1 MRGQFVFFPGT
12 PKEFIVPNLIT
23 DEGEKAFLE
32 MIMRANIAD
41 VSAGGNWF
49 LGLCEETPGEADT
62 LATITTEPTSA
73 GGYARQSFT
82 RDATGVPTVEKIND
96 AFRAVSVQITF
107 TASGADFSRTI
118 QRAFLCNIVS
128 GTSGLLF
135 TYSGLLPNPLLVVD
149 GANLPVKY
157 ELFLR

>member
-12 PKEFIVPNLIT
+12 VKEFIVPNLIT

-49 LGLCEETPGEADT
+49 LGLCEETPGETDT

-149 GANLPVKY
+149 GDSLPVKY